1 MDTLVGLLPIIAIA
15 LVFWLLIIR
24 PQMRRQR
31 ELVQMQSAL
40 SAGDEVLLSSGV
52 FGTVAA
58 IEDTH
63 LVVTI
68 APGVEIKVARGA
80 VAQILRDEPADEL
93 GEPREPEATDTSD
106 IDPEER

>member
-31 ELVQMQSAL
+31 ELVRMQSAI

-52 FGTVAA
+52 FGTIAA
-58 IEDTH
+58 IEDTY
-63 LVVTI
+63 LMVTI

-80 VAQILRDEPADEL
+80 VAQILRDEPAE
-93 GEPREPEATDTSD
+93 EPTDPQGPATEAPDTDT
-106 IDPEER
+106 EER

>member
-31 ELVQMQSAL
+31 ELVQMQSAI

-52 FGTVAA
+52 FGTIAA

-63 LVVTI
+63 LMVTI

-80 VAQILRDEPADEL
+80 VAQILRDEPAPEL
-93 GEPREPEATDTSD
+93 GEQRDAETTDAPDTDT
-106 IDPEER
+106 EER

>member
-1 MDTLVGLLPIIAIA
+1 MDTLVGLLPIVAIA

-31 ELVQMQSAL
+31 ELVQMQSAI

-52 FGTVAA
+52 FGTIAA

-63 LVVTI
+63 LMVTI

-80 VAQILRDEPADEL
+80 VAQILRDEPAEEATEP
-93 GEPREPEATDTSD
+93 GEPAGTDTTD
-106 IDPEER
+106 TDTEER

>member
-40 SAGDEVLLSSGV
+40 SVGDDVLLGSGI
-52 FGTVAA
+52 FATVVSVDDASL
-58 IEDTH
+58 T
-63 LVVTI
+63 VSI
-68 APGVEIKVARGA
+68 APGVEVKVARGA
-80 VAQILRDEPADEL
+80 VAQILRDEPAD
-93 GEPREPEATDTSD
+93 GTGPVDGPADPADPDTT
-106 IDPEER
+106 EER